1 LGAAASRFA
10 RPFVQLFVLFLVP
23 APLLT
28 ASPAWAQA
36 DPEPRAYIEAGTD
49 VALKGNAP
57 VAGYAFFLWNR
68 PHFPAEDQYLRVVV
82 APTYLQ
88 SELVQDH
95 WPYGRHAVSIGLNG
109 GGIRYGHWEY
119 REGSYK
125 GAESFWGDG
134 GEVPLS
140 YYAGTKLFGQLPLQG
155 QIRVTPAYLVYQDS
169 LDTADRFKLPPD
181 TGLFTGR
188 VGLRLGGVPPEL
200 LPTLAL
206 EVSAWYEA
214 TYRTNTG
221 TFGFPERPEQLESLS
236 QRAWGRI
243 AADLEPLEGH
253 HVELLVTAGLSKDA
267 DLLSSFRLGSAL
279 PFWSEFPLILH
290 GYFVEEVFAKRFW
303 LVNASY
309 RFPIW
314 PNQRS
319 VFLRVSGD
327 LAGVNYIPGHHLPR
341 NRLGGAG
348 VDLSVAFT
356 SRITLVVGY
365 GYGFDAPRN
374 GGFGG
379 HMAHALIEVKF

>member
-1 LGAAASRFA
+1 MGGAASRFA
-10 RPFVQLFVLFLVP
+10 RHLVRLFVVVLVA

-28 ASPAWAQA
+28 ASLAWSQA
-36 DPEPRAYIEAGTD
+36 DPEPRAYFEAGTD
-49 VALKGNAP
+49 IALKGNAP
-57 VAGYAFFLWNR
+57 ISGYAFFLLNK
-68 PHFPAEDQYLRVVV
+68 PNYPQPDQYLRVILS
-82 APTYLQ
+82 PTYLQ
-88 SELVQDH
+88 SEFVQEH
-95 WPYGRHAVSIGLNG
+95 WPFGPTGLGIGLNG

-119 REGSYK
+119 RDGVYK
-125 GAESFWGDG
+125 GEESFWGSG
-134 GEVPLS
+134 AELPLS
-140 YYAGTKLFGQLPLQG
+140 LYTGTKLFGLLPLEA
-155 QIRVTPAYLVYQDS
+155 QIRATPSFVVYQDS
-169 LDTADRFKLPPD
+169 LDTSDRFVLPQD

-200 LPTLAL
+200 LPTLAV

-221 TFGFPERPEQLESLS
+221 TFGFPDRPERLEELS
-236 QRAWGRI
+236 QRAWGRV
-243 AADLEPLEGH
+243 AAVFEPLDGH
-253 HVELLVTAGLSKDA
+253 HVELTVTAGLSKDA

-309 RFPIW
+309 RFPAW
-314 PNQRS
+314 PGARALS
-319 VFLRVSGD
+319 LRVSGD
-327 LAGVNYIPGHHLPR
+327 LAGVDYVAGHELPR

-348 VDLSVAFT
+348 LDLSIAFT
-356 SRITLVVGY
+356 SRITAVLGY

>member
-1 LGAAASRFA
+1 LPGAGSRSARFLGRLAGLSVLVLLPAVSA
-10 RPFVQLFVLFLVP
+10 R
-23 APLLT
+23 
-28 ASPAWAQA
+28 AQP
-36 DPEPRAYIEAGTD
+36 DPEPRAYLEVGTE
-49 VALKGNAP
+49 VPLKGNAP
-57 VAGYAFFLWNR
+57 IDGYAFFLWNR
-68 PHFPAEDQYLRVVV
+68 PNFPAEDQYLRVVV
-82 APTYLQ
+82 APTYLL
-88 SELVQDH
+88 SEFVQDH

-119 REGSYK
+119 RDGSYK

-134 GEVPLS
+134 AEVPLS

-155 QIRVTPAYLVYQDS
+155 QIRVTPAYIVYQRS
-169 LDTADRFKLPPD
+169 FDTANRFELPAD

-200 LPTLAL
+200 LPKLAL
-206 EVSAWYEA
+206 EASAWYEA
-214 TYRTNTG
+214 SYRTDPDS
-221 TFGFPERPEQLESLS
+221 FGFPERRESLESLT
-236 QRAWGRI
+236 QRAWGRL
-243 AADLEPLEGH
+243 AAVFNPLEGH
-253 HVELLVTAGLSKDA
+253 TVELTVTAGLSKDV

-279 PFWSEFPLILH
+279 PFRSEFPLILH

-309 RFPIW
+309 RLPAW
-314 PNQRS
+314 PGQRS

-327 LAGVNYIPGHHLPR
+327 LAGVDYIAGHELPR

-348 VDLSVAFT
+348 LDLSVAFT
-356 SRITLVVGY
+356 PQVTLVIGY

-379 HMAHALIEVKF
+379 HMAHALVEVKF